1 MQGFLFFDA
10 VFVFIHAPGS
20 NAYNPVERRMAPLSK
35 DTAGII
41 LPFDTF
47 GIHLDAA
54 NKTTDFNLEIGN
66 FKAAAK
72 ILAKT
77 WSEWIIDNHPSVVSY
92 TSPAEK
98 QHDEVA
104 FHKSEEW
111 KAKHVRQSQYMLQII
126 RCSDSSCY
134 KPWWTNYPMFF
145 PKRFLSAP
153 VTISVSDNDL
163 KIDPKKGSFR
173 SLFQSFYLA
182 SILKLDTCYDEY
194 CPSLQERNAKNER
207 AIDIRTC
214 KNCSLHHST
223 VAALKKDKRVCQ
235 NKQQK
240 DCLAEKLSSE

>member
-1 MQGFLFFDA
+1 
-10 VFVFIHAPGS
+10 
-20 NAYNPVERRMAPLSK
+20 
-35 DTAGII
+35 
-41 LPFDTF
+41 
-47 GIHLDAA
+47 
-54 NKTTDFNLEIGN
+54 
-66 FKAAAK
+66 
-72 ILAKT
+72 
-77 WSEWIIDNHPSVVSY
+77 
-92 TSPAEK
+92 
-98 QHDEVA
+98 
-104 FHKSEEW
+104 
-111 KAKHVRQSQYMLQII
+111 
-126 RCSDSSCY
+126 
-134 KPWWTNYPMFF
+134 MFF

-194 CPSLQERNAKNER
+194 CPSLQERNAKKER

-223 VAALKKDKRVCQ
+223 VAAMKKDKRVCQ